1 MLFQSVGMVTSATE
15 TEIRPEADGVLLSE
29 SCFVAIPSVVVKHC
43 EQDLKNNLTYVV
55 SNPDNQ
61 DMEQKLFS
69 MQSRKP
75 LYEAF

>member
-1 MLFQSVGMVTSATE
+1 MVTSATE

-29 SCFVAIPSVVVKHC
+29 SCFVVIPSVVVKHC
-43 EQDLKNNLTYVV
+43 EQDLKKQLDLCV

-61 DMEQKLFS
+61 DVEQKLFS